1 MIRCH
6 NSANKFQIGAS
17 LEFLFF
23 ISLLINKFIM
33 QMQDEKSICF
43 TNRIGRFH
51 LVHSSTLIFQMTD
64 R

>member
-33 QMQDEKSICF
+33 QNEKSICF

-51 LVHSSTLIFQMTD
+51 LVHSITLIFQMTD

>member
-6 NSANKFQIGAS
+6 NCTNKFQIGAS

-23 ISLLINKFIM
+23 ISLLINKIIM
-33 QMQDEKSICF
+33 QNEKSFHF
-43 TNRIGRFH
+43 TNRICRFH